1 MCEIMHF
8 QAINEEEQLLD
19 FEPSP
24 FLVLQAMLSIAEPLD
39 RLWHIVYNFHINY
52 DKWYY
57 GKLNFVEYVTL
68 SL

>member
-1 MCEIMHF
+1 MCEIVHF

-24 FLVLQAMLSIAEPLD
+24 FLVLQAMLSVAEPLD
-39 RLWHIVYNFHINY
+39 QLWHIVYNFHINY

-57 GKLNFVEYVTL
+57 GKRILYGMKHLV
-68 SL
+68 